1 MSQVIQTFW
10 PADYKSIS
18 DRFGALTVGST
29 GEKRPHPHRGLDFSV
44 IEGTPLKAIGS
55 GTIVGNYKTEVLGN
69 VLELRC
75 WVIVDGKP
83 VVRIF
88 AYCHLKNKPS
98 FKVGTQV
105 LGGSLIGYAGKTGS
119 AARGAHLHLMA
130 GKTDNLAV
138 EPVEDPL
145 PLIKSATVAVRIS
158 A

>member
-29 GEKRPHPHRGLDFSV
+29 GEARPHPHRGLDFSV
-44 IEGTPLKAIGS
+44 AEGTPLKAIGN
-55 GTIVGNYKTEVLGN
+55 GTIVGNYWTGVLGN

-75 WVIVDGKP
+75 WVVVDGKP
-83 VVRIF
+83 AVRIF
-88 AYCHLKNKPS
+88 AYCHLKMKPS
-98 FKVGTQV
+98 LKVGTTV
-105 LGGSLIGYAGKTGS
+105 YGGSTIAIAGKTGS
-119 AARGAHLHLMA
+119 AARGAHLHLAA
-130 GKTDNLAV
+130 GKTDNLAT

-145 PLIKSATVAVRIS
+145 PLIKSATKPVRIE